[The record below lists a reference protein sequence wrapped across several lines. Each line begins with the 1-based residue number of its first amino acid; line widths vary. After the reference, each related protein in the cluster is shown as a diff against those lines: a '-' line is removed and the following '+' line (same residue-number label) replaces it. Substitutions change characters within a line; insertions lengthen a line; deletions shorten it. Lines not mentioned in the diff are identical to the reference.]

1 MNRLAVLTLFIPF
14 FLFCGLCGTTDDG
27 DSSSY
32 VQHPILEEDS
42 PDYSGDDESF
52 NQAIAECEEFKAT
65 QEGGGFTIY
74 IESRGK
80 SGNDCEIFIQL
91 QSLDKSE
98 IPNELAVAI
107 GFLGIEGSSMVCMLS
122 DEQIALL
129 NDQGAES
136 IEFILQDCHGPLK
149 DNIEFILSFQQP

>member
-14 FLFCGLCGTTDDG
+14 FLFCGLCGTTDG
-27 DSSSY
+27 EDSSSY
-32 VQHPILEEDS
+32 VQHPLVGEDA
-42 PDYSGDDESF
+42 PDYSGDSEGL
-52 NQAIAECEEFKAT
+52 NQAIAKCEEFKAI
-65 QEGGGFTIY
+65 QEGDGFTLY

-91 QSLDKSE
+91 QSIDKSE
-98 IPNELAVAI
+98 IPKELAVAI

-129 NDQGAES
+129 NDQGEES
-136 IEFILQDCHGPLK
+136 IEFIMQDCHGPLK
-149 DNIEFILSFQQP
+149 DHMEFLLSFQQP